1 MEISVI
7 EKIHSTNDKNRK
19 QREKMFISKFKVQSN
34 EQNILK
40 LIATLSL
47 KLDFFFKSISFKYSK
62 PNYEYPV
69 HTIISQ
75 SDAGIVKI
83 SKYITVNSRGIAHW
97 TRGVK
102 IL

>member
-1 MEISVI
+1 MTKI
-7 EKIHSTNDKNRK
+7 EN
-19 QREKMFISKFKVQSN
+19 REKRCSFQNSTQSTKQWTKYPEAN
-34 EQNILK
+34 CN
-40 LIATLSL
+40 S
-47 KLDFFFKSISFKYSK
+47 FFKNGLFFTISFKYSR
-62 PNYEYPV
+62 PNYKYPV